1 MQFTDHQLR
10 AYLDESLSADL
21 MSEVEAS
28 LREDSQLRDR
38 LVHLV
43 GMREAGVHALGEIWR
58 RHRISCPDRSQLG
71 RYLLGALDEEEAAY
85 IKFHLEVI
93 GCRWC
98 AANLDDLR
106 SQNEGQSA
114 ATQTRR
120 RRYFQT
126 SAGYLKKD

>member
-1 MQFTDHQLR
+1 
-10 AYLDESLSADL
+10 